1 MFYYIF
7 SIKVLKKSE
16 EKHYLNVTATV
27 LFNLIDIIIIFY
39 NNKLNKIF
47 INEEFITPLTPKQ
60 F

>member
-16 EKHYLNVTATV
+16 EKNYLNVTATV

-47 INEEFITPLTPKQ
+47 INEEFITPLTSKQ